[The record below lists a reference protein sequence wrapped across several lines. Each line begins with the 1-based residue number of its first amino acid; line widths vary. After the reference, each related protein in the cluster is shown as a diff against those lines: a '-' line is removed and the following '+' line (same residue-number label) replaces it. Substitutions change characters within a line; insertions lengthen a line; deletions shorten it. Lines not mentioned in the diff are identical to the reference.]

1 MLRHWDGMEQYDNKI
16 EAEEGNERLPLL
28 CYAEEKEVVSSN
40 NARVVVGAD
49 QQVRS
54 DSEAAVL
61 TFEVVSR
68 YFYMPIMQAA
78 RELNVGLTL
87 LKKRCRELGIPRWP
101 HRKMK
106 SLQSLIKNVQVFLLS
121 PLSLFLS
128 PFPQLRVHNALGQ
141 IGQSVSDTGRLRR
154 RSCRRRARRQ
164 GRSI

>member
-1 MLRHWDGMEQYDNKI
+1 MEQYDNKI

-40 NARVVVGAD
+40 NTRVVVGAD

-121 PLSLFLS
+121 PLSLSLS
-128 PFPQLRVHNALGQ
+128 IPTASRSQCSGSD
-141 IGQSVSDTGRLRR
+141 IGVCIVTQSIRE
-154 RSCRRRARRQ
+154 
-164 GRSI
+164 

>member
-1 MLRHWDGMEQYDNKI
+1 MEQYDNKI